1 MSLQTVIFD
10 GFQIERTVAASPAEA
25 FHAYTDRAA
34 KAVWFDGG
42 DAWEIFER
50 SLDFR
55 PGGTEV
61 SVSRAAG
68 GGDRY
73 GYFARFHD
81 IAPNERIVMSYDM
94 EMNGERLSTSLV
106 VVEFQAAGAGTRV
119 VYSEA
124 AVFAKGKDTVESRK
138 DGCAWLL
145 DQLAKY
151 VEGAKVGA

>member
-1 MSLQTVIFD
+1 MSLQTVTFD
-10 GFQIERTVAASPAEA
+10 GFQIERTVAAAPGEA
-25 FHAYTDRAA
+25 FRAYTDPAA
-34 KAVWFDGG
+34 KAVWFDGDG
-42 DAWEIFER
+42 AWTLFER

-61 SVSRAAG
+61 SVSALD

-81 IAPNERIVMSYDM
+81 IADGQRIVLSYDM

-106 VVEFQAAGAGTRV
+106 VVEFQPAPGGTNV
-119 VYSEA
+119 IYSET
-124 AVFAKGKDTVESRK
+124 AVFAKDRDTVESRR

-145 DQLAKY
+145 DQFAQYVAARRLA
-151 VEGAKVGA
+151 A

>member
-1 MSLQTVIFD
+1 MPLQTVTFD

-25 FHAYTDRAA
+25 FRAYTDRAA
-34 KAVWFDGG
+34 KAVWFDGDG
-42 DAWEIFER
+42 AWTMLER

-61 SVSRAAG
+61 SVSALD

-81 IAPNERIVMSYDM
+81 IAEGERIVLSYDM

-106 VVEFQAAGAGTRV
+106 VVEFQAAPSGTKV
-119 VYSEA
+119 VYSETA
-124 AVFAKGKDTVESRK
+124 AFMKDKDTVESRQE
-138 DGCAWLL
+138 GCTWLL
-145 DQLAKY
+145 DQFAQY
-151 VEGAKVGA
+151 VEAAKLAA